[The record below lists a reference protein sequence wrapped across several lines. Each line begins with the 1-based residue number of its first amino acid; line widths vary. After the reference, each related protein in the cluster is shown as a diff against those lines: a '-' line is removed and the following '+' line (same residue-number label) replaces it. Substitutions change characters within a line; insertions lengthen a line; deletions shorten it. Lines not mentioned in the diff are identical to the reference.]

1 MPAGRR
7 RRRPPAPVLACAVA
21 LTAWAVP
28 ALVRRYR
35 RGGAQCS
42 TELDV
47 ERGELEG
54 VAAELALRGIAV
66 EVERA
71 LDLTVEP
78 GVERYLLRYP
88 QREERRVQRHLAVL
102 LAPRRRH
109 LP

>member
-1 MPAGRR
+1 VALAAWAGHRVRR
-7 RRRPPAPVLACAVA
+7 RYL
-21 LTAWAVP
+21 
-28 ALVRRYR
+28 
-35 RGGAQCS
+35 RGGATRT

-66 EVERA
+66 EVERS

-78 GVERYLLRYP
+78 SVERLLLRYP
-88 QREERRVQRHLAVL
+88 EREERRVQRHLAVL

>member
-1 MPAGRR
+1 MPAGGRR
-7 RRRPPAPVLACAVA
+7 RGPLLLAA
-21 LTAWAVP
+21 LAIGTWAAF
-28 ALVRRYR
+28 ALLRRYR
-35 RGGAQCS
+35 RGGARLS

-47 ERGELEG
+47 DRGELEG

-71 LDLTVEP
+71 LDLTVDP

-88 QREERRVQRHLAVL
+88 EREERRVQRHLAVL
-102 LAPRRRH
+102 LAARRRH